1 MAVGQWS
8 YQTIRCGEDIALLS
22 LLNQLPSRPSVN
34 LNRPLQGRDDRRRSL
49 SFDNECCL
57 ASSLAFLAGPFGDP
71 NHVIALSVEEVS
83 ASKAVKVVIAIN
95 KQAPSDGVKILERI
109 KVGFESVFSVLARAR
124 PDSNENVYRETLSAV
139 VSMTRRQIL
148 LRVGSKRPG
157 LSSAHNKKTLFGDIV
172 QTIIDVVRQRRRL
185 RGEAALFLEKSVIL
199 KDSLDALETCDASE
213 VDARLKEMITAAS
226 RLNRAVD
233 IPRLLQDIPP
243 NLLNPSTREGFSR
256 RLGKLA
262 RYRECSR
269 YLYQTAKTFDIF
281 AEATV
286 IPISLSEE
294 HLARVP
300 ERLDNP
306 NFLECFSRC
315 KNGAKLR
322 LDTLCRKLGTT
333 EPNIAQQFVT
343 QASKAFNESKIHAEI
358 QILSYYELSHPV
370 ENTPRVICSNK
381 DACYLCNAFIRLHGQ
396 FHIPASHGRLYP
408 AWRLPNLPVL
418 LDLQVQLNLFLE
430 AQILT
435 ESKKLLGSARR
446 AATMLPNESTIFPIS
461 TSLSTI
467 LSSARSQ
474 HEDPLVGPLNEQAQ
488 NPPRATRTSHPTTPI
503 QLSPQLLAAGEP
515 HAAALDMP
523 NSSVHLP
530 PPGETSNT
538 SLPDND
544 KPTPP
549 VPSKSSTPTPTP
561 SPPPTGSEITP
572 LTRGQP
578 TTTRTIIGGHAAATR
593 GYSAGSLTVFLE
605 VPRSR
610 SRELSIE
617 WLLPEEDEEDDNHRA
632 VDARSM
638 PEAVDVDSG
647 SRDCVVLACGLDV
660 VRIRVRAA
668 V

>member
-1 MAVGQWS
+1 MTNGNA
-8 YQTIRCGEDIALLS
+8 
-22 LLNQLPSRPSVN
+22 
-34 LNRPLQGRDDRRRSL
+34 
-49 SFDNECCL
+49 
-57 ASSLAFLAGPFGDP
+57 
-71 NHVIALSVEEVS
+71 
-83 ASKAVKVVIAIN
+83 
-95 KQAPSDGVKILERI
+95 
-109 KVGFESVFSVLARAR
+109 
-124 PDSNENVYRETLSAV
+124 DSNENVYRETLSAV

-213 VDARLKEMITAAS
+213 VDARLKEMVTAAS

-269 YLYQTAKTFDIF
+269 YLYQTAKKFDIF

-286 IPISLSEE
+286 IPVSLSEE

-300 ERLDNP
+300 ARLDNP
-306 NFLECFSRC
+306 NFLGCFSRC

-333 EPNIAQQFVT
+333 EPNIAQQFVA
-343 QASKAFNESKIHAEI
+343 QARKAFNESKIHAEI
-358 QILSYYELSHPV
+358 QILSYYELHPV

-408 AWRLPNLPVL
+408 AWRLPNLPVF

-446 AATMLPNESTIFPIS
+446 AVTMQPNESTIFPIS

-467 LSSARSQ
+467 LSSARSR

-488 NPPRATRTSHPTTPI
+488 NPPEATKTSHPTTPI
-503 QLSPQLLAAGEP
+503 QRSPQLLAVGEP
-515 HAAALDMP
+515 HAAALDVP

-530 PPGETSNT
+530 PPGETNNT
-538 SLPDND
+538 GLPD
-544 KPTPP
+544 KSTSPA
-549 VPSKSSTPTPTP
+549 PSKSSTPAPNP
-561 SPPPTGSEITP
+561 SPPPTGPQITP

-578 TTTRTIIGGHAAATR
+578 TTTRTTIGGRAAATH
-593 GYSAGSLTVFLE
+593 GYTAGSLTVFLE

-610 SRELSIE
+610 SGSSRRELSIE
-617 WLLPEEDEEDDNHRA
+617 WLLLEEEDEDHRV